1 MAIDPDYKERMSVDA
16 LQVTDA
22 TLDELLFAFGDE
34 QVGEMAA
41 AGQLT
46 AGQRRAWLKT
56 QPTAVFGEP
65 VPE

>member
-1 MAIDPDYKERMSVDA
+1 MDALDERMQGEP
-16 LQVTDA
+16 QVRDA
-22 TLDELLFAFGDE
+22 TLDELLEVYGDE

-46 AGQRRAWLKT
+46 QGQRRAWLKT
-56 QPTAVFGEP
+56 QPTAPAFGEP